1 MMWIIK
7 RLTRGNR
14 MQQTKRLA
22 LLAPLSGRLLALGEV
37 PDPVFAQKLMGE
49 GVSIDPE
56 TSCLRAPCDARV
68 QHVHSAGHAVSL
80 LVEEGVE
87 VVIHVGLE
95 TVQLKG
101 EGFQPRVRA
110 GDEVRCGD
118 PLIEFAP
125 DYVAT
130 HARSLLTQ
138 MVVPSADRVR
148 SVRPRRGHVAAGRDV
163 VLEIELS
170 EAASPAASP
179 AAGEGTRRTSSPVH
193 VSLAS
198 GLHAR
203 PAAVVAGVAKRYR
216 SSVRMRRGAD
226 AANAKSVTALLGLEV
241 QGGDAV
247 SLEAE
252 GPDADE
258 AISALVAL
266 LASGLSEDG
275 DGTLAAP
282 PVAPAPRREED
293 PNVIWGVPA
302 SPGVTIGQVFQLRRW
317 EPALDRDEP
326 GAGPALER
334 PRLDHALAQ
343 GRLQL
348 EALQG
353 RLRDAADH
361 GKAAV
366 FAAHA
371 ELLDD
376 PELLE
381 RARAEIDA
389 GASAARAW
397 HMAVEAEA
405 RHLSASGNER
415 VAARAADL
423 RDVGRRVL
431 HLLAGRVPAAV
442 AYPEQA
448 VLVAEDLSP
457 SETAELDRS
466 RVQGFCTVSGGAT
479 SHVAILARGLG
490 LPAVVA
496 TEAWALEVP
505 DGTPVVLD
513 GTRGTLRLRP
523 SAEEVERVRV
533 HQDQLAARKRED
545 REHARAV
552 AVTRDGA
559 TIAVK
564 ANVGGL
570 AEARE
575 AAALGADGIGLLR
588 SEFLFL
594 DRATAPSEDEQYEA
608 YRAFVGA
615 QEPGRPLVIRLLD
628 VGGDKPLAYLP
639 LPREDNPFL
648 GLRGVRL
655 LLERPDAAR
664 AQMRAILRASAGAAV
679 SVMVP
684 MVATLEEWR
693 AVKALFEHERVRLG
707 VAPVPLGI
715 MVEVPSAAL
724 LADAFAREADFL
736 SIGTN
741 DLTQYT
747 LAMDRGHPQ
756 LAPAVDSLH
765 PAVLQLVAQS
775 ARAALR
781 HGRGLSVCGGMA
793 SEEQALPILLGLG
806 VAELSV
812 SVPMIPALKARIRE
826 LDLEG
831 CRALAERALACA
843 TAGEVRA
850 LQAMEER

>member
-1 MMWIIK
+1 MQ
-7 RLTRGNR
+7 
-14 MQQTKRLA
+14 QQTKRLA
-22 LLAPLSGRLLALGEV
+22 LLAPLSGRLLALEDV
-37 PDPVFAQKLMGE
+37 PDPVFAQKLVGE
-49 GVSIDPE
+49 GVSLDPE

-68 QHVHSAGHAVSL
+68 QHVHSSGHAVSL
-80 LVEEGVE
+80 LVDDGVE
-87 VVIHVGLE
+87 VVIHIGLE

-101 EGFQPRVRA
+101 EGFQPCVRA

-118 PLIEFAP
+118 PLIEFAA

-138 MVVPSADRVR
+138 ILVPASDRVR
-148 SVRPRRGHVAAGRDV
+148 GVHPRDGRVVAGRNV
-163 VLEIELS
+163 VLEVELA
-170 EAASPAASP
+170 EAAAQAA
-179 AAGEGTRRTSSPVH
+179 AAEAGGTKRTSSPVH
-193 VSLAS
+193 VALAS

-203 PAAVVAGVAKRYR
+203 PAAVVAGVAKRFR
-216 SSVRMRRGAD
+216 ASVRLRRGAD
-226 AANAKSVTALLGLEV
+226 TANAKSVTALLGLEV

-266 LASGLSEDG
+266 LASGLSDDG

-282 PVAPAPRREED
+282 AAAPLVRRGED
-293 PNVIWGVPA
+293 PDVICGVPA
-302 SPGVTIGQVFQLRRW
+302 SPGLTIGQVFQLRRW
-317 EPALDRDEP
+317 EPSLDDP
-326 GAGPALER
+326 GTGPALER
-334 PRLDHALAQ
+334 PRLDHALDQ

-353 RLRDAADH
+353 RLREAADH
-361 GKAAV
+361 GKAAM

-376 PELLE
+376 PELLA
-381 RARAEIDA
+381 RARAEIEA

-397 HMAVEAEA
+397 HAAVDAEA
-405 RHLSASGNER
+405 RHLAASGNER

-431 HLLAGRVPAAV
+431 HLLAGRAPAAA

-448 VLVAEDLSP
+448 VLVAEDLLP

-466 RVQGFCTVSGGAT
+466 RVRGFCTVSGGAT

-490 LPAVVA
+490 LPAMVG

-523 SAEEVERVRV
+523 SAEEVERVRA
-533 HQDQLAARKRED
+533 QQGRLAARKRAD
-545 REHARAV
+545 REHAQTS

-594 DRATAPSEDEQYEA
+594 DRSSAPSEDEQYES
-608 YRAFVGA
+608 YRALAAA
-615 QEPGRPLVIRLLD
+615 QEPGRSLVIRLLD
-628 VGGDKPLAYLP
+628 VGGDKPLGYLP

-664 AQMRAILRASAGAAV
+664 TQMRAVLRASAGAAV

-693 AVKALFEHERVRLG
+693 AVKALFEHERARLG
-707 VAPVPLGI
+707 AAPVPLGI

-756 LAPAVDSLH
+756 LAAAVDSLH
-765 PAVLQLVAQS
+765 PAVLQLVAQT

-831 CRALAERALACA
+831 CRALAERALACG

-850 LQAMEER
+850 LQTMEER